1 MNRDP
6 ILFRVDASAG
16 VGYERLTRCLTYASA
31 LQRRRRPT
39 FFLSQLEPRSLGQA
53 IKRTGS
59 EWLEA
64 DAEAGSRA
72 DLEEAIQEIR
82 RLRPAAVIIDAAG
95 VTENYLTQLAA
106 TGVCLVSIDHLGAI
120 RLPAQLV
127 VNPLLGPSKEA
138 YEYGP
143 VSQLLLGSRYALVRS
158 EIRRARPA
166 RSQEPPAPFCGLIG
180 LGDDDPNLK
189 VGELARL
196 LMNVPKVERVDLA
209 VRAEH
214 PQMEALQALAAA
226 NPERLKIAVEL
237 GEIAARL
244 PRCHFAITA
253 GNAFA
258 LELACVGLPQLVI
271 VQAEAYWPTA
281 QRLEEEGAATCLG
294 WHESVSAA
302 TIRQA
307 VQNLLADP
315 LERQAMSRC
324 GRQLIDAR
332 GNDRLV
338 TALEVVLHP
347 SRLIHLAEAA

>member
-64 DAEAGSRA
+64 DAEAGSCA

-127 VNPLLGPSKEA
+127 VNPLLGEA
-138 YEYGP
+138 PGLLSGFVVTRTELRLRTLYGGATP
-143 VSQLLLGSRYALVRS
+143 V
-158 EIRRARPA
+158 
-166 RSQEPPAPFCGLIG
+166 
-180 LGDDDPNLK
+180 
-189 VGELARL
+189 
-196 LMNVPKVERVDLA
+196 
-209 VRAEH
+209 
-214 PQMEALQALAAA
+214 AA
-226 NPERLKIAVEL
+226 
-237 GEIAARL
+237 
-244 PRCHFAITA
+244 
-253 GNAFA
+253 
-258 LELACVGLPQLVI
+258 
-271 VQAEAYWPTA
+271 
-281 QRLEEEGAATCLG
+281 
-294 WHESVSAA
+294 
-302 TIRQA
+302 
-307 VQNLLADP
+307 
-315 LERQAMSRC
+315 
-324 GRQLIDAR
+324 
-332 GNDRLV
+332 
-338 TALEVVLHP
+338 
-347 SRLIHLAEAA
+347 